1 VPTLK
6 PHGIVVMDN
15 LTSRKVPGVAEAI
28 EAAGA
33 TLRYL
38 PRYSPDLNPIEMP
51 LSKFKA
57 YLRKLAQRTVPSI
70 RHAVRSFL
78 SSLKGLA

>member
-1 VPTLK
+1 
-6 PHGIVVMDN
+6 MDN

-57 YLRKLAQRTVPSI
+57 YLRKLAQRRNLETGAISLAAEGDWTAA
-70 RHAVRSFL
+70 RFL
-78 SSLKGLA
+78 PTLFPGLRP